1 MAASTAT
8 QEEFLRLLDENAE
21 FRQQVRQR
29 ILSQEL
35 IELPERF
42 AVFASRV
49 DEFITEQRA
58 INAEQREFNAEQ
70 RAFNAEQR
78 AFNAEQR
85 AFNAEQRETNAEQR
99 AFNAEQRAF
108 NAEQRET
115 NARVEKRLQGIADDI
130 GMLKGNVA
138 VRATRDNAE
147 RIVEQVLDLHPLSIL
162 SRSELVAMLRPKAS
176 EIERTW
182 RHSFYRADLV
192 MQCEADDGT
201 VHYMAAEASYTA
213 DRRDTDRALRN
224 AGLLT
229 RCTNA
234 PAHAIV
240 ASVRN
245 DHEVQALVDAGKVHW
260 FQLTNRDLTPD

>member
-70 RAFNAEQR
+70 R
-78 AFNAEQR
+78 
-85 AFNAEQRETNAEQR
+85 
-99 AFNAEQRAF
+99 
-108 NAEQRET
+108 ET

-162 SRSELVAMLRPKAS
+162 SRSDLIAMLRPKAP
-176 EIERTW
+176 EIKQTW
-182 RHSFYRADLV
+182 RHSFYQADLV

-234 PAHAIV
+234 PAHAVV

-245 DHEVQALVDAGKVHW
+245 AHEVQVLVDAGKVHW

>member
-1 MAASTAT
+1 MAVFTAT

-49 DEFITEQRA
+49 DEFITEQRT
-58 INAEQREFNAEQ
+58 I
-70 RAFNAEQR
+70 
-78 AFNAEQR
+78 
-85 AFNAEQRETNAEQR
+85 
-99 AFNAEQRAF
+99 

-147 RIVEQVLDLHPLSIL
+147 RIVEQVLNLHPLSIL
-162 SRSELVAMLRPKAS
+162 SRSDLIAMLRPKAP

-182 RHSFYRADLV
+182 RNSFYQADLV

-201 VHYMAAEASYTA
+201 VHYMAAEASYTT

-224 AGLLT
+224 ADLLT

-234 PAHAIV
+234 PAHAVV

>member
-1 MAASTAT
+1 MAVSTAT

-49 DEFITEQRA
+49 DEF
-58 INAEQREFNAEQ
+58 NAEQ
-70 RAFNAEQR
+70 RAI
-78 AFNAEQR
+78 
-85 AFNAEQRETNAEQR
+85 
-99 AFNAEQRAF
+99 
-108 NAEQRET
+108 

-130 GMLKGNVA
+130 GMLKGNVE

-147 RIVEQVLDLHPLSIL
+147 RIVEQVLDLHPHSIL
-162 SRSELVAMLRPKAS
+162 SRSELIAMLRPKAS

-192 MQCEADDGT
+192 MRCEANDGT

-213 DRRDTDRALRN
+213 DRRDSDRALRN

-234 PAHAIV
+234 PAHAVV

>member
-1 MAASTAT
+1 MAVSTAI

-58 INAEQREFNAEQ
+58 INAEQREFNAELRAINAEQ
-70 RAFNAEQR
+70 REFNAEQR
-78 AFNAEQR
+78 AI
-85 AFNAEQRETNAEQR
+85 
-99 AFNAEQRAF
+99 
-108 NAEQRET
+108 

-147 RIVEQVLDLHPLSIL
+147 RIVEQVLDLHPHSIL
-162 SRSELVAMLRPKAS
+162 SRSELIAMLRPKAS

-182 RHSFYRADLV
+182 RHSFYQADLV
-192 MQCEADDGT
+192 MRCEADDGT

-213 DRRDTDRALRN
+213 DRRDSDRALRN

-234 PAHAIV
+234 PAHAVV

-245 DHEVQALVDAGKVHW
+245 DHEVQVLVDAGKVHW

>member
-1 MAASTAT
+1 MAVSTAT

-49 DEFITEQRA
+49 DEFITEQRE
-58 INAEQREFNAEQ
+58 I
-70 RAFNAEQR
+70 
-78 AFNAEQR
+78 
-85 AFNAEQRETNAEQR
+85 
-99 AFNAEQRAF
+99 
-108 NAEQRET
+108 

-162 SRSELVAMLRPKAS
+162 SRSDLIAMLRPKAP
-176 EIERTW
+176 EIKQTW
-182 RHSFYRADLV
+182 RHSFYQADLV

-234 PAHAIV
+234 PAHAVV

-245 DHEVQALVDAGKVHW
+245 DQEVQALVDAGKVHW

>member
-1 MAASTAT
+1 MAVFTAT

-49 DEFITEQRA
+49 DEFITEQRTV
-58 INAEQREFNAEQ
+58 NAEL
-70 RAFNAEQR
+70 
-78 AFNAEQR
+78 R
-85 AFNAEQRETNAEQR
+85 AFNAEQRETNAEL
-99 AFNAEQRAF
+99 RAF

-147 RIVEQVLDLHPLSIL
+147 RIVEQVLNLHPLSIL
-162 SRSELVAMLRPKAS
+162 SRSNLIAMLRPKAP

-182 RHSFYRADLV
+182 RNSFYQADLV

-213 DRRDTDRALRN
+213 DRRDIDRALRN
-224 AGLLT
+224 ADLLT

-234 PAHAIV
+234 PAHAVV

>member
-1 MAASTAT
+1 MAVFTAT

-49 DEFITEQRA
+49 DEFITEQRT
-58 INAEQREFNAEQ
+58 I
-70 RAFNAEQR
+70 
-78 AFNAEQR
+78 
-85 AFNAEQRETNAEQR
+85 
-99 AFNAEQRAF
+99 

-147 RIVEQVLDLHPLSIL
+147 RIVEQVLNLHPLSIL
-162 SRSELVAMLRPKAS
+162 SRSDLIAMLRPKAP

-182 RHSFYRADLV
+182 RNSFYQADLV

-201 VHYMAAEASYTA
+201 VHYMAAEASYTT
-213 DRRDTDRALRN
+213 DRRDTDRALGN
-224 AGLLT
+224 ADLLT

-234 PAHAIV
+234 PAHAVV

>member
-1 MAASTAT
+1 MAVSTAT

-49 DEFITEQRA
+49 DEFITEQRTINAEQREFNAELRA
-58 INAEQREFNAEQ
+58 INAEQQGFNAEQREFNAEQREFNAEQ
-70 RAFNAEQR
+70 RAI
-78 AFNAEQR
+78 
-85 AFNAEQRETNAEQR
+85 
-99 AFNAEQRAF
+99 
-108 NAEQRET
+108 

-147 RIVEQVLDLHPLSIL
+147 RIVEQVLDLHPHSIL
-162 SRSELVAMLRPKAS
+162 SRSELIAMLRPKAS

-182 RHSFYRADLV
+182 RHSFYQADLV
-192 MQCEADDGT
+192 MRCEADDGT

-234 PAHAIV
+234 PAHAVV

>member
-1 MAASTAT
+1 MAVSTAT

-49 DEFITEQRA
+49 DEFITEQRT
-58 INAEQREFNAEQ
+58 INAEQREFNAEL
-70 RAFNAEQR
+70 RAINAEQR
-78 AFNAEQR
+78 AI
-85 AFNAEQRETNAEQR
+85 
-99 AFNAEQRAF
+99 
-108 NAEQRET
+108 

-147 RIVEQVLDLHPLSIL
+147 RIVEEVLDLHPHSIL
-162 SRSELVAMLRPKAS
+162 SRSELIAMLRPQAS

-182 RHSFYRADLV
+182 RHSFYQADLV
-192 MQCEADDGT
+192 MRCEADDGT

-213 DRRDTDRALRN
+213 DRRDSDRALRN

-234 PAHAIV
+234 PAHAVV
-240 ASVRN
+240 ASAGN
-245 DHEVQALVDAGKVHW
+245 DHEVQELVDAGKIHW

>member
-1 MAASTAT
+1 MAVNNAT

-35 IELPERF
+35 IELPELF

-58 INAEQREFNAEQ
+58 INAELREATAEL
-70 RAFNAEQR
+70 
-78 AFNAEQR
+78 R
-85 AFNAEQRETNAEQR
+85 AFNAEQREINAS
-99 AFNAEQRAF
+99 
-108 NAEQRET
+108 
-115 NARVEKRLQGIADDI
+115 VEKRLQDIATDM
-130 GMLKGNVA
+130 GMLKGNIA

-147 RIVEQVLDLHPLSIL
+147 RIVEQVLNLHPLSIL
-162 SRSELVAMLRPKAS
+162 SRSDLIAMLRPNAPGIKRA
-176 EIERTW
+176 W
-182 RHSFYRADLV
+182 RHSFYQADLV

-234 PAHAIV
+234 PAHAVV

-245 DHEVQALVDAGKVHW
+245 NHEVQALVDTGKVRW
-260 FQLTNRDLTPD
+260 FQLTDRDLTPD

>member
-1 MAASTAT
+1 MAVSTAT

-58 INAEQREFNAEQ
+58 INA
-70 RAFNAEQR
+70 
-78 AFNAEQR
+78 
-85 AFNAEQRETNAEQR
+85 
-99 AFNAEQRAF
+99 
-108 NAEQRET
+108 
-115 NARVEKRLQGIADDI
+115 RVEKRLQGIADDI

-147 RIVEQVLDLHPLSIL
+147 RIVEEVLDLHPHSIL
-162 SRSELVAMLRPKAS
+162 SRSELIAMLRPQAS

-192 MQCEADDGT
+192 MRCEANDGT

-213 DRRDTDRALRN
+213 DRRDSDRALRN

-234 PAHAIV
+234 PAHAVV

>member
-1 MAASTAT
+1 MAVSTAT

-58 INAEQREFNAEQ
+58 INAEQREFNAEL
-70 RAFNAEQR
+70 RAINAEQR
-78 AFNAEQR
+78 AI
-85 AFNAEQRETNAEQR
+85 
-99 AFNAEQRAF
+99 
-108 NAEQRET
+108 

-147 RIVEQVLDLHPLSIL
+147 RIVEQVLDLHPHSIL
-162 SRSELVAMLRPKAS
+162 SRSELIAMLRPKAS

-182 RHSFYRADLV
+182 RHSFYQADLV
-192 MQCEADDGT
+192 MRCEADDGT

-213 DRRDTDRALRN
+213 DRRDSDRALRN

-234 PAHAIV
+234 PAHAVV

-245 DHEVQALVDAGKVHW
+245 DHEVQELVDAGKVHW

>member
-1 MAASTAT
+1 MAVFTAT

-49 DEFITEQRA
+49 DEFITEQR
-58 INAEQREFNAEQ
+58 
-70 RAFNAEQR
+70 
-78 AFNAEQR
+78 
-85 AFNAEQRETNAEQR
+85 
-99 AFNAEQRAF
+99 
-108 NAEQRET
+108 ET
-115 NARVEKRLQGIADDI
+115 NARVEKRLQSIADDI

-147 RIVEQVLDLHPLSIL
+147 RIVEQVLNLHPLSIL
-162 SRSELVAMLRPKAS
+162 SRSDLIAMLRPKAS

-182 RHSFYRADLV
+182 RHSFYQADLV

-224 AGLLT
+224 ADLLT

-234 PAHAIV
+234 PAHAVV

-245 DHEVQALVDAGKVHW
+245 AHEVQALVDAGKVHW

>member
-1 MAASTAT
+1 MAVSTAT
-8 QEEFLRLLDENAE
+8 QEEFLRLLDEDTE

-58 INAEQREFNAEQ
+58 I
-70 RAFNAEQR
+70 
-78 AFNAEQR
+78 
-85 AFNAEQRETNAEQR
+85 
-99 AFNAEQRAF
+99 

-147 RIVEQVLDLHPLSIL
+147 RIVEQVLNLQPLSIL
-162 SRSELVAMLRPKAS
+162 SRSDLIAMLRPKAP
-176 EIERTW
+176 EIKRTW
-182 RHSFYRADLV
+182 RHSFYQADLV

-201 VHYMAAEASYTA
+201 VHYMATEASYTA

-234 PAHAIV
+234 PAHAVV

-245 DHEVQALVDAGKVHW
+245 NHEVQALVDAGKVHW
-260 FQLTNRDLTPD
+260 FQLTDRDLTPD

>member
-58 INAEQREFNAEQ
+58 INAEQRE
-70 RAFNAEQR
+70 
-78 AFNAEQR
+78 
-85 AFNAEQRETNAEQR
+85 
-99 AFNAEQRAF
+99 
-108 NAEQRET
+108 T

-130 GMLKGNVA
+130 GMLKGNVV

-162 SRSELVAMLRPKAS
+162 SRSELVAMLRPQAS

>member
-1 MAASTAT
+1 MAVFTAT

-49 DEFITEQRA
+49 DEFITEQRT
-58 INAEQREFNAEQ
+58 INAELRV
-70 RAFNAEQR
+70 
-78 AFNAEQR
+78 
-85 AFNAEQRETNAEQR
+85 FNAEQRETNAEL
-99 AFNAEQRAF
+99 RAF

-115 NARVEKRLQGIADDI
+115 NARVEKRLQSIADDI

-147 RIVEQVLDLHPLSIL
+147 RIVEQVLNLHPLTIL
-162 SRSELVAMLRPKAS
+162 SRSDLIAMLRPKAS

-182 RHSFYRADLV
+182 RNSFYQADLV

-224 AGLLT
+224 ADLLT

-234 PAHAIV
+234 PAHAVV

-245 DHEVQALVDAGKVHW
+245 DHEVQVLVDAGKVHW

>member
-1 MAASTAT
+1 MAVSTAT

-58 INAEQREFNAEQ
+58 INAEQREFNAELRAINAEQ
-70 RAFNAEQR
+70 REFNAEQR
-78 AFNAEQR
+78 AI
-85 AFNAEQRETNAEQR
+85 
-99 AFNAEQRAF
+99 
-108 NAEQRET
+108 

-147 RIVEQVLDLHPLSIL
+147 RIVEQVLDLHPHSIL
-162 SRSELVAMLRPKAS
+162 SRSELIAMLRPQAS

-182 RHSFYRADLV
+182 RHSFYQADLV
-192 MQCEADDGT
+192 MRCEADDGT

-213 DRRDTDRALRN
+213 DRRDSDRALRN

-234 PAHAIV
+234 PAHAVV

-245 DHEVQALVDAGKVHW
+245 DHEVQELVDAGKIHW

>member
-1 MAASTAT
+1 MAVSTAT

-58 INAEQREFNAEQ
+58 INAEQREFNAEL
-70 RAFNAEQR
+70 RAINAEQR
-78 AFNAEQR
+78 AI
-85 AFNAEQRETNAEQR
+85 
-99 AFNAEQRAF
+99 
-108 NAEQRET
+108 

-147 RIVEQVLDLHPLSIL
+147 RIVEQVLDLHPHSIL
-162 SRSELVAMLRPKAS
+162 SRSELIAMLRPKAS

-182 RHSFYRADLV
+182 RHSFYQADLV
-192 MQCEADDGT
+192 MRCEADDGT

-213 DRRDTDRALRN
+213 DRRDSDRALRN
-224 AGLLT
+224 ASLLT

-234 PAHAIV
+234 PAHAVV

-245 DHEVQALVDAGKVHW
+245 DHEVQELVDAGKVHW

>member
-1 MAASTAT
+1 MAVSTAT

-58 INAEQREFNAEQ
+58 INAELRAINAEQREFNAEL
-70 RAFNAEQR
+70 RAF
-78 AFNAEQR
+78 
-85 AFNAEQRETNAEQR
+85 
-99 AFNAEQRAF
+99 
-108 NAEQRET
+108 

-130 GMLKGNVA
+130 GMLKGNVE

-147 RIVEQVLDLHPLSIL
+147 RIVEQVLDLHPHSIL
-162 SRSELVAMLRPKAS
+162 SRSELIAMLRPKAS

-182 RHSFYRADLV
+182 RHSFYQADLV
-192 MQCEADDGT
+192 MRCEANDGT

-213 DRRDTDRALRN
+213 DRRDSDRALRN

-234 PAHAIV
+234 PAHAVV

>member
-1 MAASTAT
+1 MAVLTAT

-58 INAEQREFNAEQ
+58 INAEQRI
-70 RAFNAEQR
+70 
-78 AFNAEQR
+78 FNAEQR
-85 AFNAEQRETNAEQR
+85 AFNAEQREINAEQR
-99 AFNAEQRAF
+99 AI
-108 NAEQRET
+108 
-115 NARVEKRLQGIADDI
+115 NARVENRLQGIADDI
-130 GMLKGNVA
+130 GMLKGNVV

-162 SRSELVAMLRPKAS
+162 SRAELVAMLRPKAS

-192 MQCEADDGT
+192 MRCEADDGT

-234 PAHAIV
+234 PAHAVV

>member
-1 MAASTAT
+1 MAVLTAT

-49 DEFITEQRA
+49 DEFITEQR
-58 INAEQREFNAEQ
+58 
-70 RAFNAEQR
+70 
-78 AFNAEQR
+78 
-85 AFNAEQRETNAEQR
+85 T
-99 AFNAEQRAF
+99 
-108 NAEQRET
+108 T

-147 RIVEQVLDLHPLSIL
+147 RIVEQVLNLHPLSIL
-162 SRSELVAMLRPKAS
+162 SRSELIAMLRPKAP

-182 RHSFYRADLV
+182 RNSFYQADLV

-224 AGLLT
+224 AGLLA
-229 RCTNA
+229 RCTDA
-234 PAHAIV
+234 PAHAVV

-245 DHEVQALVDAGKVHW
+245 DHEVQALVDAGTVHW
-260 FQLTNRDLTPD
+260 FQLTDRDLTPD